1 MPAIVTL
8 KPGKDQSLRRLH
20 PWVFS
25 GAIARM
31 QGQPQEGEVV
41 IVHASNGEQLG
52 VGHYAP
58 GSIAVRMLGFGPE
71 ATEPDAAFWEGKL
84 RNAYQLRQRLGLTNQ
99 EKKSS
104 ELVAENA
111 PQPSGSN
118 ASTRRSRTG
127 PVLAASGS
135 ARRSAR

>member
-41 IVHASNGEQLG
+41 IVQASNGEQLG
-52 VGHYAP
+52 MGHYAP

-71 ATEPDAAFWEGKL
+71 ATEPDAAFWQGKL
-84 RNAYQLRQRLGLTNQ
+84 RNAYQLRQRLGLTTQKTNAEQ
-99 EKKSS
+99 PTRKK
-104 ELVAENA
+104 A
-111 PQPSGSN
+111 P
-118 ASTRRSRTG
+118 SRPTAML
-127 PVLAASGS
+127 PTFTA
-135 ARRSAR
+135 